1 MTSSRPLGSLQQA
14 ILLLLWNDEYYGL
27 EIQRRLRFEGKN
39 VGAGQLYPA
48 LRRLEEQDYISSRE
62 VARVG
67 ANRVYYTITEMGKN
81 VVIENMMEI
90 FYIFRHISL
99 DYLHPYLEE
108 AVERAEIKPGE
119 TVLDLSNPLMEK
131 LRLKII
137 ELLKPSGKYL
147 LMNTNPDFSDLLSE
161 WIKSEELESVEL
173 LDEKKVEALPDET
186 VDIALLLFNV
196 FELNMEWVFT
206 QALRLLRL
214 DGKLVVFDVMAREE
228 DTIRDDLYKIYMPMH
243 SKSGVPDDLDEMM
256 TEKGMNI
263 LVYEKMRGTIT
274 GIFQK
279 KSLAK

>member
-108 AVERAEIKPGE
+108 AVERAEIKSGE
-119 TVLDLSNPLMEK
+119 TVLDLSTPLMEK

-243 SKSGVPDDLDEMM
+243 SKSGVTDDLDEMM

-279 KSLAK
+279 KSQAK